1 MKRYLD
7 LLLIILIPFLVVGC
21 GNKQSSS
28 KYTIITSNFP
38 CYDFARA
45 IVNDEEDVDVKM
57 LLKPGSEMHDFEP
70 TPQDIINIQNSDIFI
85 YVGGESDEWID
96 DILSDIDTSKTKIIK
111 IMDYVD
117 LIEED
122 ELEVLEDKEEKAEDG
137 EEEYDE
143 HVWTSPENA
152 MKIISKLKEEV
163 INMDKDNSS
172 KYEANAENY
181 IKQIEEIDTELK
193 NIVATSKRKEIVV
206 GDRFP
211 FIYFVKEYGISYIAA
226 FKGCSDQSEASAK
239 TISYLIDKVK
249 KDNIPVILKIELSNG
264 NIANTIKEE
273 TGAKVLQFNSAH
285 NISQDDFDKGV
296 TYIDIMK
303 SNVKVIKEALN

>member
-1 MKRYLD
+1 MKKYLS
-7 LLLIILIPFLVVGC
+7 LLIILLILFFVVGC
-21 GNKQSSS
+21 GNRKSNS
-28 KYTIITSNFP
+28 KYTIMTSNFP

-45 IVNDEEDVDVKM
+45 IVKDTKDVDVKM

-85 YVGGESDEWID
+85 YVGGESDEWIND
-96 DILSDIDTSKTKIIK
+96 VLSDIDTSKTKIIK

-117 LIEED
+117 LIDED
-122 ELEVLEDKEEKAEDG
+122 DLEVLEDEEEESEEG

-143 HVWTSPENA
+143 HIWTSPVNV
-152 MKIISKLKEEV
+152 MKIISKLKEEI
-163 INMDKDNSS
+163 INMDKENSS

-181 IKQIEEIDTELK
+181 IKQLEEIDTELK
-193 NIVATSKRKEIVV
+193 NIVASSKRKEIVV

-211 FIYFVKEYGISYIAA
+211 FIYFTKEYGISYTAA

-264 NIANTIKEE
+264 NIANTIREE
-273 TGAKVLQFNSAH
+273 TGAKVLQFSSAH
-285 NISQDDFDKGV
+285 NISQVDFDKGV
-296 TYIDIMK
+296 TYVDIMK
-303 SNVKVIKEALN
+303 GNIEVIKEALN